1 MNFPSGADYAEALQN
16 TAACFRDPDLAG
28 GTVQSTPLGMPRA
41 ISGNFASVFS
51 IVSPRGKRYAI
62 KCFTR
67 QVLDQQDRYLAV
79 SAALAEL
86 DRPWQVAFD
95 YQQYGIFVQGRWYPL
110 LKMEWIEAQGLLPWL
125 EEHLH
130 DAEAIADVTA
140 EFAAAVSDLQ
150 SAGLAHG
157 DLQHGNLL
165 VDRAGRLRVIDYDG
179 MFVQSLSNRGA
190 TEVGHLNYQ
199 SPLRTM
205 DDFDETLDRFAA
217 WLIYVSL
224 LLLVDDPGLW
234 IQFHDEGEEKL
245 LFGRDDF
252 VDQEVLEALSGPPE
266 FDPALD
272 SLRSCWTAH
281 DLVQVPPFDATAL
294 PSPSEML
301 SGDFAV
307 QSAPAGAARGARR
320 TRPVEP
326 LPPVED
332 LEFCGGLLL
341 SRTSLALAVLGLLG
355 LPLAVFFPVAG
366 AAAAVVGLLTAV
378 LIAVPAYRSQPE
390 YEARLAAASD
400 LAARRHDREVAEDR
414 LAEVQQAERGGG
426 STGPGRAVVPS
437 PRPANPSQQR
447 RETDRLRELEA
458 ERARAHDA
466 LQELQSTEAVRLRDA
481 LSRRQETHVQARLKA
496 DEIDRAILLGV
507 NRTLARQLASR
518 GVFTAAD
525 LTGVEVVEGGG
536 RSGRGQTMVV
546 LRSGRRVK
554 VDGFTAANGESLRSW
569 YVGQLAKAQ
578 ASAPIALSAS
588 ETAAIRKGI
597 EIERRQLKAT
607 QARLMKRISQENR
620 MAKHRSQ
627 NGQLRERQNDSKNA
641 AAAARRMVL
650 GAQDDVEEATWA
662 EQVAARRLESYSG
675 LNIFRFLLR

>member
-1 MNFPSGADYAEALQN
+1 MKYPSGADYAEALQN
-16 TAACFRDPDLAG
+16 TAACFRDPELAG

-41 ISGNFASVFS
+41 ISGNFASVFC
-51 IVSPRGKRYAI
+51 IASPRGKRYAI

-67 QVLDQQDRYLAV
+67 HILDQQDRYVAV
-79 SAALAEL
+79 STALADL

-95 YQQYGIFVQGRWYPL
+95 YQEFGIFVQGRWYPL

-140 EFAAAVSDLQ
+140 EFGAAVSDLQ

-179 MFVQSLSNRGA
+179 MFVQSLVNRGA
-190 TEVGHLNYQ
+190 AEMGHLNYQ

-205 DDFDETLDRFAA
+205 DDFDHTLDRFAA

-266 FDPALD
+266 FDPALE
-272 SLRSCWTAH
+272 SLRSCWDAS
-281 DLVQVPPFDATAL
+281 DLTQVPPFDPAAL
-294 PSPSEML
+294 PTPSEML

-307 QSAPAGAARGARR
+307 SSTPAAASRAPRR
-320 TRPVEP
+320 TRSAEP
-326 LPPVED
+326 LPPVRN

-341 SRTSLALAVLGLLG
+341 SRTALTLAVLGLLG
-355 LPLAVFFPVAG
+355 LPLAVFLPAVG
-366 AAAAVVGLLTAV
+366 AAVAVVGLLTAV
-378 LIAVPAYRSQPE
+378 LIAVPAYRAQPE
-390 YEARLAAASD
+390 NDDRESAAAE
-400 LAARRHDREVAEDR
+400 LAARQRDREVAEDR
-414 LAEVQQAERGGG
+414 LAEVQQGERAGGAR
-426 STGPGRAVVPS
+426 GPGRTVVPS
-437 PRPANPSQQR
+437 PLAASPSQQR
-447 RETDRLRELEA
+447 LETDRLSELEA

-481 LSRRQETHVQARLKA
+481 LSRRQETHVQALLKA
-496 DEIDRAILLGV
+496 NEIERAILLGV
-507 NRTLARQLASR
+507 NRTLARQLGSR

-525 LTGVEVVEGGG
+525 LTSVEVIEGGG
-536 RSGRGQTMVV
+536 RAARGQTMVV
-546 LRSGRRVK
+546 LRNGRRVK
-554 VDGFTAANGESLRSW
+554 IDGFTAANGESLRSW
-569 YVGQLAKAQ
+569 YLGELAKAQ
-578 ASAPIALSAS
+578 ASAPIALSTA

-597 EIERRQLKAT
+597 EVERRELKAA

-627 NGQLRERQNDSKNA
+627 NGQLRARQNDSKNA

-650 GAQDDVEEATWA
+650 GAQDDLEEATWA
-662 EQVAARRLESYSG
+662 EQVAARRLESYSS
-675 LNIFRFLLR
+675 LTLVRFLLR

>member
-1 MNFPSGADYAEALQN
+1 MKYPSGADYAEALQN
-16 TAACFRDPDLAG
+16 TAACFRDPELAG

-41 ISGNFASVFS
+41 ISGNFASVFC

-67 QVLDQQDRYLAV
+67 HILDQQDRYVAV
-79 SAALAEL
+79 STALADL

-140 EFAAAVSDLQ
+140 EFGAAVADLQ

-179 MFVQSLSNRGA
+179 MFVQSLANRGA
-190 TEVGHLNYQ
+190 AEMGHLNYQ

-205 DDFDETLDRFAA
+205 DDFDKTLDRFAA

-234 IQFHDEGEEKL
+234 IQFHDDGEEKL

-266 FDPALD
+266 FDPALE
-272 SLRSCWTAH
+272 SLRSCWDAN
-281 DLVQVPPFDATAL
+281 DLTQVPPFDPAAL
-294 PSPSEML
+294 PTPSEML
-301 SGDFAV
+301 SGDFTV
-307 QSAPAGAARGARR
+307 STAPATASRARR
-320 TRPVEP
+320 ARSAEP

-341 SRTSLALAVLGLLG
+341 SRTSLTLAVVGLLG
-355 LPLAVFFPVAG
+355 LPLAVFLPVAG
-366 AAAAVVGLLTAV
+366 AAVAVAGLLTAV

-390 YEARLAAASD
+390 NDARQSAAAE
-400 LAARRHDREVAEDR
+400 LAARRRDREVAEDR
-414 LAEVQQAERGGG
+414 LAEVQQGERGGG
-426 STGPGRAVVPS
+426 ARGPGRTVVPS
-437 PRPANPSQQR
+437 QRAASPSQH
-447 RETDRLRELEA
+447 EADRLRELEA

-466 LQELQSTEAVRLRDA
+466 LLELQSTEAVRLRDA
-481 LSRRQETHVQARLKA
+481 LSRRQETHVQALLKA
-496 DEIDRAILLGV
+496 NEIDRAILLGV

-525 LTGVEVVEGGG
+525 LTSVEVVEGGG

-546 LRSGRRVK
+546 LRNGRRVK
-554 VDGFTAANGESLRSW
+554 IDGFTAANGESLRSW
-569 YVGQLAKAQ
+569 YLGELAKAQ

-588 ETAAIRKGI
+588 ETAAIRQGI
-597 EIERRQLKAT
+597 EIERRQLKSA

-620 MAKHRSQ
+620 MAKHRAQ
-627 NGQLRERQNDSKNA
+627 NGQVQVRERQNDSRNA
-641 AAAARRMVL
+641 AAAARRLVV
-650 GAQDDVEEATWA
+650 GAQDDLEEAQWA
-662 EQVAARRLESYSG
+662 EQVAGRRLESFSG
-675 LNIFRFLLR
+675 LSFLRFLLR